1 LISPAWS
8 GLVESMSTTITHIDS
23 LKVSRTTH
31 STTYENAQYEIVLA
45 VVYRRSAS
53 WRAACYFGP
62 GDDDCDEEIRDR
74 RNVAERIALAHAQ
87 ALTDAL

>member
-1 LISPAWS
+1 
-8 GLVESMSTTITHIDS
+8 MSTTTTHIDS